1 VERRLLSVE
10 PVRVNAPSL
19 VDAECVAD
27 ALAVLDADVR
37 IDAETVVVALHGD
50 RDRALVDL
58 LDVLQACL
66 DENGVDSV
74 RVDVAGASY
83 PLRRLVPSPLKRDA

>member
-10 PVRVNAPSL
+10 PVRVHAPSL
-19 VDAECVAD
+19 ADAECVAD

-37 IDAETVVVALHGD
+37 IDAASVVVALHGD

-58 LDVLQACL
+58 LDVLQVCL
-66 DENGVDSV
+66 DENGVDGV
-74 RVDVAGASY
+74 LVDVAGSSY
-83 PLRRLVPSPLKRDA
+83 PVRRLAPAPFPEDA